1 MEKGRIKRRKRR
13 RWLGYMAFLAVVLTV
28 AAVLCL
34 AMFFRT
40 QEIVVVGNQRYTAEE
55 IISASGIQ
63 LEQNVFTVDRART
76 AEQIKGVFSYLEEVE
91 VVPVLPTTMEIRL
104 VESVPALV
112 VVNSETSYSLLSTG
126 GRIIEQ
132 CAGMSQEELPL
143 VLGTNFSWYQQG
155 AYPEE
160 LPEVVTNTRR
170 KDHREA
176 TDQELEGVRVMTTLN
191 YVMESIETSG
201 LTNVNYIDVSD
212 DLSTSILWDQRALIK
227 LGTEL
232 ELDRKLEFA
241 KAILEQELDE
251 DFTGVVDVSVLPK
264 ISKAYTRE
272 EPVEE
277 FMDSFYLENYYKY

>member
-104 VESVPALV
+104 VEMCIRDRTRTTKSAHPKPF
-112 VVNSETSYSLLSTG
+112 SPSGKTPRLLWW
-126 GRIIEQ
+126 RWE
-132 CAGMSQEELPL
+132 
-143 VLGTNFSWYQQG
+143 
-155 AYPEE
+155 
-160 LPEVVTNTRR
+160 
-170 KDHREA
+170 
-176 TDQELEGVRVMTTLN
+176 
-191 YVMESIETSG
+191 
-201 LTNVNYIDVSD
+201 
-212 DLSTSILWDQRALIK
+212 
-227 LGTEL
+227 
-232 ELDRKLEFA
+232 
-241 KAILEQELDE
+241 
-251 DFTGVVDVSVLPK
+251 
-264 ISKAYTRE
+264 
-272 EPVEE
+272 
-277 FMDSFYLENYYKY
+277 